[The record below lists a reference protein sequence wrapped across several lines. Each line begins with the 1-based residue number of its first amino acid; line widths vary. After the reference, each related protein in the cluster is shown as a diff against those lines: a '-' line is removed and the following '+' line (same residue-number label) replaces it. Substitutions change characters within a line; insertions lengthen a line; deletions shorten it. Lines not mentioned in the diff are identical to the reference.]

1 MSFSSEV
8 KEELSRQIPDAR
20 HCQIAEIAAILSFCG
35 HIHISENDEFGIEVQ
50 TENVSVARKYFTLLK
65 KTFNIEAEIRIRK
78 NTYLKKTNVYRVEV
92 SVHED
97 AVRILQAGKFLT
109 PDLEIAE
116 DLSTMNR
123 LVVQGDC
130 CKRAFLRGTF
140 LAAGSIS
147 DPEKSYHLEIVC
159 AGEERAV
166 QVQFILHEFGLDA
179 RIVGR
184 KKNQVVYLK
193 EGSQIVELLGLMEA
207 GISLMKLE
215 NIRIRKE
222 ISNNV
227 NRKVNCETANI
238 SKTVSAA
245 VKQIEDIRYIETHMG
260 FSQLNEGLEEMAVLR
275 LQYQDATLKEL
286 GEMLNPPVGKSGVN
300 HRLRKLS
307 RIAEELRGNKEDYYD

>member
-1 MSFSSEV
+1 MSFSGEV
-8 KEELSRQIPDAR
+8 KEELSRQCSDAR
-20 HCQIAEIAAILSFCG
+20 HCQIAEIAAILSVCG
-35 HIHISENDEFGIEVQ
+35 HVSISPEDEFQVNIQ
-50 TENVSVARKYFTLLK
+50 TENISVARKYFTLLK

-78 NTYLKKTNVYRVEV
+78 NIYLKKSDVYRVQV
-92 SVHED
+92 NSHED
-97 AVRILQAGKFLT
+97 TVRILQAAKYMS
-109 PDLEIAE
+109 PSLEIAE
-116 DLSTMNR
+116 DLSKMNH
-123 LVVQGDC
+123 LVIQRDC
-130 CKRAFLRGTF
+130 CKRVFLRGIF

-159 AGEERAV
+159 STMERAL
-166 QVQFILHEFGLDA
+166 QVQAILKDFQLDG
-179 RIVGR
+179 RIINR

-207 GISLMKLE
+207 SISLMNLE

-238 SKTVSAA
+238 TKTVSAA

-260 FSQLNEGLEEMAVLR
+260 FSQLSEGLEEMAVLR
-275 LQYQDATLKEL
+275 LKHQDATLKEL
-286 GEMLNPPVGKSGVN
+286 GEMLTPPVGKSGVN

>member
-8 KEELSRQIPDAR
+8 KEELSRHLPSAR
-20 HCQIAEIAAILSFCG
+20 HCQIAETAAILSVCG
-35 HIHISENDEFGIEVQ
+35 QVSISEDDRFRIVVH
-50 TENVSVARKYFTLLK
+50 TENISVARKYFTLLK
-65 KTFNIEAEIRIRK
+65 KTFKIEAVTRIRK
-78 NTYLKKTNVYRVEV
+78 NAYLKKSTVYLVEV
-92 SVHED
+92 NSHED
-97 AVRILQAGKFLT
+97 AVRILQATKFVT
-109 PDLEIAE
+109 VDLEIAE

-123 LVVQGDC
+123 LIIQKEC

-159 AGEERAV
+159 TTEERAL
-166 QVQFILHEFGLDA
+166 QVQNILRELVLDA
-179 RIVGR
+179 RIVNR

-193 EGSQIVELLGLMEA
+193 EGSQIVELLGLMGA
-207 GISLMKLE
+207 SISLMNLE
-215 NIRIRKE
+215 NIRILKE

-238 SKTVSAA
+238 GKTVSAA
-245 VKQIEDIRYIETHMG
+245 VKQVEDIRYIETHMG
-260 FSQLNEGLEEMAVLR
+260 FSQLSEGLEEIAVLR

-307 RIAEELRGNKEDYYD
+307 RIADELRRDKEDYYD

>member
-8 KEELSRQIPDAR
+8 KEELSRQIPGAR
-20 HCQIAEIAAILSFCG
+20 HCQIAELAAILSVCG
-35 HIHISENDEFGIEVQ
+35 QVCISEEEQFQVIIQ

-65 KTFNIEAEIRIRK
+65 KTFKIEAVIRIRK
-78 NTYLKKTNVYRVEV
+78 NSYLKKATVYRVEV
-92 SVHED
+92 TSHED
-97 AVRILQAGKFLT
+97 TVRILQATKFMT
-109 PDLEIAE
+109 SGLEIAE

-123 LVVQGDC
+123 LVIQKDC

-159 AGEERAV
+159 NTKERAV
-166 QVQFILHEFGLDA
+166 QVQSILKELELDA
-179 RIVGR
+179 RIVAR

-207 GISLMKLE
+207 GISLMNLE
-215 NIRIRKE
+215 NIRILKE

-238 SKTVSAA
+238 GKTVSAA
-245 VKQIEDIRYIETHMG
+245 VKQIEDIRYIETHIG
-260 FSQLNEGLEEMAVLR
+260 FSQLARGLEEVAVLR

-307 RIAEELRGNKEDYYD
+307 KIAEELRRDKEDYYD

>member
-1 MSFSSEV
+1 MSFSGEV
-8 KEELSRQIPDAR
+8 KEELSRQCSDAR
-20 HCQIAEIAAILSFCG
+20 HCQIAEIAAILSVCG
-35 HIHISENDEFGIEVQ
+35 HVSISPEDEFQVNIQ
-50 TENVSVARKYFTLLK
+50 TENISVARKYFTLLK

-78 NTYLKKTNVYRVEV
+78 NIYLKKSDVYRVQV
-92 SVHED
+92 NSHED
-97 AVRILQAGKFLT
+97 TVRILQAAKYMS
-109 PDLEIAE
+109 PSLEIAE
-116 DLSTMNR
+116 DLSKMNH
-123 LVVQGDC
+123 LVIQRDC
-130 CKRAFLRGTF
+130 CKRAFLRGIF

-159 AGEERAV
+159 STMERAL
-166 QVQFILHEFGLDA
+166 QVQAILKDFQLDG
-179 RIVGR
+179 RIINR

-207 GISLMKLE
+207 SISLMNLE

-222 ISNNV
+222 ISNIV

-238 SKTVSAA
+238 TKTVSAA

-260 FSQLNEGLEEMAVLR
+260 FSQLSEGLEEMAVLR
-275 LQYQDATLKEL
+275 LKHQDATLKEL
-286 GEMLNPPVGKSGVN
+286 GEMLTPPVGKSGVN

>member
-8 KEELSRQIPDAR
+8 KEELSRHLPSAR
-20 HCQIAEIAAILSFCG
+20 HCQIAETAAILSVCG
-35 HIHISENDEFGIEVQ
+35 QVSISEDDRFRIVVH
-50 TENVSVARKYFTLLK
+50 TENISVARKYFTLLK
-65 KTFNIEAEIRIRK
+65 KTFKIEAVTRIRK
-78 NTYLKKTNVYRVEV
+78 NAYLKKSTVYLVEV
-92 SVHED
+92 NSHED
-97 AVRILQAGKFLT
+97 AVRILQATKFMT
-109 PDLEIAE
+109 VDLEIAE
-116 DLSTMNR
+116 DLSTMNC
-123 LVVQGDC
+123 LIIQKEC

-159 AGEERAV
+159 TTEERAL
-166 QVQFILHEFGLDA
+166 QVQNILRELELDA
-179 RIVGR
+179 RIVNR

-193 EGSQIVELLGLMEA
+193 EGSQIVELLGLMGA
-207 GISLMKLE
+207 SISLMNLE
-215 NIRIRKE
+215 NIRILKE

-238 SKTVSAA
+238 GKTVSAA
-245 VKQIEDIRYIETHMG
+245 VKQVEDIRYIETHMG
-260 FSQLNEGLEEMAVLR
+260 FSQLSEGLEEIAVLR

-307 RIAEELRGNKEDYYD
+307 RIADELRRDKEDYYD

>member
-1 MSFSSEV
+1 MSFSGEV
-8 KEELSRQIPDAR
+8 KEELSHMTGHGR
-20 HCQIAEIAAILSFCG
+20 HCQIAELAALILFSG
-35 HIHISENDEFGIEVQ
+35 QLIQRSPGQWTLVVK
-50 TENVSVARKYFTLLK
+50 TENRDVLRKYFTLLK
-65 KTFNIEAEIRIRK
+65 KTFKIEADIRIRK
-78 NTYLKKTNVYRVEV
+78 NTYLKKASVYRVAV
-92 SVHED
+92 NSHED
-97 AVRILQAGKFLT
+97 TVRILQATKFVT
-109 PDLEIAE
+109 PEFEITD
-116 DLSTMNR
+116 DLSTMNH
-123 LVVQGDC
+123 LVVQKDC

-147 DPEKSYHLEIVC
+147 DPEKAYHLEIVC
-159 AGEERAV
+159 TTEERAL
-166 QVQFILHEFGLDA
+166 QVQSILRELELDA
-179 RIVGR
+179 RIVNR

-207 GISLMKLE
+207 GISLMNLE
-215 NIRIRKE
+215 NIRILKE

-238 SKTVSAA
+238 GKTVSAA

-260 FSQLNEGLEEMAVLR
+260 FSQLSEGLEEIAVLR

-307 RIAEELRGNKEDYYD
+307 RIAEELRTNKEDYYD

>member
-8 KEELSRQIPDAR
+8 KEELSRHLPSAR
-20 HCQIAEIAAILSFCG
+20 HCQIAETAAILSVCG
-35 HIHISENDEFGIEVQ
+35 QVSISEDDRFRIVVH
-50 TENVSVARKYFTLLK
+50 TENISVARKYFTLLK
-65 KTFNIEAEIRIRK
+65 KTFKIEAVTRIRK
-78 NTYLKKTNVYRVEV
+78 NAYLKKSTVYLVEV
-92 SVHED
+92 NSHED
-97 AVRILQAGKFLT
+97 AVRILQATKFMT
-109 PDLEIAE
+109 VDLEIAE

-123 LVVQGDC
+123 LIIQKEC

-159 AGEERAV
+159 TTEERAL
-166 QVQFILHEFGLDA
+166 QVQNILSELELDA
-179 RIVGR
+179 RIVNR

-193 EGSQIVELLGLMEA
+193 EGSQIVELLGLMGA
-207 GISLMKLE
+207 SISLMNLE
-215 NIRIRKE
+215 NIRILKE

-238 SKTVSAA
+238 GKTVSAA
-245 VKQIEDIRYIETHMG
+245 VKQVEDIRYIETHMG
-260 FSQLNEGLEEMAVLR
+260 FSQLSEGLEEIAVLR

-307 RIAEELRGNKEDYYD
+307 RIADELRRDKEDYYD

>member
-1 MSFSSEV
+1 M
-8 KEELSRQIPDAR
+8 
-20 HCQIAEIAAILSFCG
+20 
-35 HIHISENDEFGIEVQ
+35 
-50 TENVSVARKYFTLLK
+50 K
-65 KTFNIEAEIRIRK
+65 KTFKIEAEMRIRR
-78 NTYLKKTNVYRVEV
+78 NTYLKKAIVYRVEV
-92 SVHED
+92 NSHED
-97 AVRILQAGKFLT
+97 TVRILQAAKFMT
-109 PDLEIAE
+109 PELEIAE

-123 LVVQGDC
+123 LIVQKDC

-159 AGEERAV
+159 ATQERAV
-166 QVQFILHEFGLDA
+166 QVQSILRELELDA
-179 RIVGR
+179 RIVNR

-207 GISLMKLE
+207 GISLMNLE
-215 NIRIRKE
+215 NIRILKE

-238 SKTVSAA
+238 GKTVSAA

-260 FSQLNEGLEEMAVLR
+260 FSQLTEGLEEIAVLR

-286 GEMLNPPVGKSGVN
+286 GEMLSPPVGKSGVN

-307 RIAEELRGNKEDYYD
+307 RIADELRRDKEDYYD

>member
-8 KEELSRQIPDAR
+8 KEELSRHLPSAR
-20 HCQIAEIAAILSFCG
+20 HCQIAETAAILSVCG
-35 HIHISENDEFGIEVQ
+35 QVSISEDDRFRIVVH
-50 TENVSVARKYFTLLK
+50 TENISVARKYFTLLK
-65 KTFNIEAEIRIRK
+65 KTFKIEAVTRIRK
-78 NTYLKKTNVYRVEV
+78 NAYLKKSTVYLVEV
-92 SVHED
+92 NSHED
-97 AVRILQAGKFLT
+97 AVRILQATKFVT
-109 PDLEIAE
+109 VDLEIAE

-123 LVVQGDC
+123 LIIQKEC

-159 AGEERAV
+159 TTEERAL
-166 QVQFILHEFGLDA
+166 QVQNILRELELDA
-179 RIVGR
+179 RIVNR

-193 EGSQIVELLGLMEA
+193 EGSQIVELLGLMGA
-207 GISLMKLE
+207 SISLMNLE
-215 NIRIRKE
+215 NIRILKE

-238 SKTVSAA
+238 GKTVSAA
-245 VKQIEDIRYIETHMG
+245 VKQVEDIRYIETHMG
-260 FSQLNEGLEEMAVLR
+260 FSQLSEGLEEIAVLR

-307 RIAEELRGNKEDYYD
+307 RIADELRRDKEDYYD

>member
-8 KEELSRQIPDAR
+8 KEELSRQIPGAR
-20 HCQIAEIAAILSFCG
+20 HCQIAELAAILSVCG
-35 HIHISENDEFGIEVQ
+35 QVCISEEEQFQVIIQ
-50 TENVSVARKYFTLLK
+50 TENVSVARKYFTILK
-65 KTFNIEAEIRIRK
+65 KTFKIEAVIRIRK
-78 NTYLKKTNVYRVEV
+78 NSYLKKATVYRVEV
-92 SVHED
+92 TSHED
-97 AVRILQAGKFLT
+97 TVRILQATKFMT
-109 PDLEIAE
+109 SGLEIAE

-123 LVVQGDC
+123 LVIQKDC

-159 AGEERAV
+159 NTKERAL
-166 QVQFILHEFGLDA
+166 QVQSILKELELDA
-179 RIVGR
+179 RIVAR

-207 GISLMKLE
+207 GISLMNLE
-215 NIRIRKE
+215 NIRILKE

-238 SKTVSAA
+238 GKTVSAA
-245 VKQIEDIRYIETHMG
+245 VKQIEDIRYIETHIG
-260 FSQLNEGLEEMAVLR
+260 FSQLARGLEEVAVLR

-307 RIAEELRGNKEDYYD
+307 KIAEELRRDKEDYYD

>member
-1 MSFSSEV
+1 MSFSSEI
-8 KEELSRQIPDAR
+8 KEELSGQIPTAR
-20 HCQIAEIAAILSFCG
+20 HCQLAEIAAILSFC
-35 HIHISENDEFGIEVQ
+35 SRVTEEENGSFGLRMH
-50 TENVSVARKYFTLLK
+50 TENLAVARKYFTLLK

-78 NTYLKKTNVYRVEV
+78 NIYLKKSDVYRVQV
-92 SVHED
+92 NNHED
-97 AVRILQAGKFLT
+97 TVRVLQAAKFMS
-109 PDLEIAE
+109 PSLEIAE
-116 DLSTMNR
+116 DLSKMNH
-123 LVVQGDC
+123 LVIQKDC

-159 AGEERAV
+159 STKERAL
-166 QVQFILHEFGLDA
+166 QIQSILRDFELDG
-179 RIVGR
+179 RIINR

-207 GISLMKLE
+207 GISLMNLE

-238 SKTVSAA
+238 TKTVSAA
-245 VKQIEDIRYIETHMG
+245 VKQIEDIRYIETHIG
-260 FSQLNEGLEEMAVLR
+260 FSQLSKGLEEMAVLR
-275 LQYQDATLKEL
+275 LQHQDATLKEL
-286 GEMLNPPVGKSGVN
+286 GEMLSPPVGKSGVN

-307 RIAEELRGNKEDYYD
+307 SIAEELRGNKEDYYD

>member
-8 KEELSRQIPDAR
+8 KEELSRHLPSAR
-20 HCQIAEIAAILSFCG
+20 HCQIAETAAILSVCG
-35 HIHISENDEFGIEVQ
+35 QVSISEDDRFRIVVH
-50 TENVSVARKYFTLLK
+50 TENISVARKYFTLLK
-65 KTFNIEAEIRIRK
+65 KTFKIEAVTRIRK
-78 NTYLKKTNVYRVEV
+78 NAYLKKSTVYLVEV
-92 SVHED
+92 NSHED
-97 AVRILQAGKFLT
+97 AVRILQATKFVT
-109 PDLEIAE
+109 ADLEIAE

-123 LVVQGDC
+123 LIIQKEC

-159 AGEERAV
+159 TTEERAL
-166 QVQFILHEFGLDA
+166 QVQNILRELELDA
-179 RIVGR
+179 RIVNR

-193 EGSQIVELLGLMEA
+193 EGSQIVELLGLMGA
-207 GISLMKLE
+207 SISLMNLE
-215 NIRIRKE
+215 NIRILKE

-238 SKTVSAA
+238 GKTVSAA
-245 VKQIEDIRYIETHMG
+245 VKQVEDIRYIETHMG
-260 FSQLNEGLEEMAVLR
+260 FSQLSEGLEEIAVLR

-307 RIAEELRGNKEDYYD
+307 RIADELRRDKEEYYD

>member
-8 KEELSRQIPDAR
+8 KEELSRHLPTAR
-20 HCQIAEIAAILSFCG
+20 HCQIAETAAILSVCG
-35 HIHISENDEFGIEVQ
+35 QVSISEDDRFRIVVH

-65 KTFNIEAEIRIRK
+65 KTFNIEAVTRIRK
-78 NTYLKKTNVYRVEV
+78 NAYLKKSTVYLVEV
-92 SVHED
+92 DSHED
-97 AVRILQAGKFLT
+97 AVKVLQATKFMT
-109 PDLEIAE
+109 ANLEIAE

-123 LVVQGDC
+123 LVIQKEC

-147 DPEKSYHLEIVC
+147 DPEKAYHLEIVC
-159 AGEERAV
+159 TTAERAL
-166 QVQFILHEFGLDA
+166 QVQDILGELNLDA
-179 RIVGR
+179 RIVNR

-193 EGSQIVELLGLMEA
+193 EGSQIVELLGLMGA
-207 GISLMKLE
+207 SISLMNLE
-215 NIRIRKE
+215 NIRILKE

-238 SKTVSAA
+238 GKTVSAA
-245 VKQIEDIRYIETHMG
+245 VKQVEDIRYIQTHMG
-260 FSQLNEGLEEMAVLR
+260 FSQISEGLEEIAVLR

-307 RIAEELRGNKEDYYD
+307 KIAEELRRDKEDYYD

>member
-1 MSFSSEV
+1 MSFSGEV
-8 KEELSRQIPDAR
+8 KEELSRQCSDAR
-20 HCQIAEIAAILSFCG
+20 HCQIAEIAAILSVCG
-35 HIHISENDEFGIEVQ
+35 HVSISPEDEFQVNFQ
-50 TENVSVARKYFTLLK
+50 TENISVARKYFTLLK

-78 NTYLKKTNVYRVEV
+78 NIYLKKSDVYRVQV
-92 SVHED
+92 NSHED
-97 AVRILQAGKFLT
+97 TVRILQAAKYMS
-109 PDLEIAE
+109 PSLEIAE
-116 DLSTMNR
+116 DLSKMNH
-123 LVVQGDC
+123 LVIQRDC
-130 CKRAFLRGTF
+130 CKRAFLRGVF

-159 AGEERAV
+159 STMERAL
-166 QVQFILHEFGLDA
+166 QVQAILKDFQLDG
-179 RIVGR
+179 RIINR

-207 GISLMKLE
+207 SISLMNLE

-238 SKTVSAA
+238 TKTVSAA

-260 FSQLNEGLEEMAVLR
+260 FSQLSEGLEEMAVLR
-275 LQYQDATLKEL
+275 LKHQDATLKEL
-286 GEMLNPPVGKSGVN
+286 GEMLTPPVGKSGVN

>member
-1 MSFSSEV
+1 MSFSGEV
-8 KEELSRQIPDAR
+8 KEELSRQCSDAR
-20 HCQIAEIAAILSFCG
+20 HCQIAEIAAILSVCG
-35 HIHISENDEFGIEVQ
+35 HVSISPEDEFQVNIQ
-50 TENVSVARKYFTLLK
+50 TENISVARKYFTLLK

-78 NTYLKKTNVYRVEV
+78 NIYLKKSDVYRVQV
-92 SVHED
+92 NSHED
-97 AVRILQAGKFLT
+97 TVRILQAAKYMS
-109 PDLEIAE
+109 PSLEIAE
-116 DLSTMNR
+116 DLSKMNH
-123 LVVQGDC
+123 LVIQRDC
-130 CKRAFLRGTF
+130 CKRAFLRGIF

-159 AGEERAV
+159 STMERAL
-166 QVQFILHEFGLDA
+166 QVQAILKDFQLDG
-179 RIVGR
+179 RIINR

-207 GISLMKLE
+207 SFSLMNLE

-238 SKTVSAA
+238 TKTVSAA

-260 FSQLNEGLEEMAVLR
+260 FSQLSEGLEEMAVLR
-275 LQYQDATLKEL
+275 LKHQDATLKEL
-286 GEMLNPPVGKSGVN
+286 GEMLTPPVGKSGVN

>member
-8 KEELSRQIPDAR
+8 KEELSRHLPSAR
-20 HCQIAEIAAILSFCG
+20 HCQIAETAAILSVCG
-35 HIHISENDEFGIEVQ
+35 QVSISEDDRFRIVVH
-50 TENVSVARKYFTLLK
+50 TENISVARKYFTLLK
-65 KTFNIEAEIRIRK
+65 KTFKIEAVTRIRK
-78 NTYLKKTNVYRVEV
+78 NAYLKKSTVYLVEV
-92 SVHED
+92 NSHED
-97 AVRILQAGKFLT
+97 AVRILQATKFVT
-109 PDLEIAE
+109 ADLEIAE

-123 LVVQGDC
+123 LIIQKEC

-159 AGEERAV
+159 TTEERAL
-166 QVQFILHEFGLDA
+166 QVQNILRELELDA
-179 RIVGR
+179 RIVNR

-193 EGSQIVELLGLMEA
+193 EGSQIVELLGLMGA
-207 GISLMKLE
+207 SISLMNLE
-215 NIRIRKE
+215 NIRILKE

-238 SKTVSAA
+238 GKTVSAA
-245 VKQIEDIRYIETHMG
+245 VKQVEDIRYIETHMG
-260 FSQLNEGLEEMAVLR
+260 FSQLSEGLEEIAVLR

-307 RIAEELRGNKEDYYD
+307 RIADELRRDKEDYYD

>member
-1 MSFSSEV
+1 MSFSGEV
-8 KEELSRQIPDAR
+8 KEELSRQCSDAR
-20 HCQIAEIAAILSFCG
+20 HCQIAEIAAILSVCG
-35 HIHISENDEFGIEVQ
+35 HVSISPEDEFQVNIQ
-50 TENVSVARKYFTLLK
+50 TENISVARKYFTLLK

-78 NTYLKKTNVYRVEV
+78 NIYLKKSDVYRVQV
-92 SVHED
+92 NSHED
-97 AVRILQAGKFLT
+97 TVRILQAAKYMS
-109 PDLEIAE
+109 PSLEIAE
-116 DLSTMNR
+116 DLSKMNH
-123 LVVQGDC
+123 LVIQRYC
-130 CKRAFLRGTF
+130 CKRAFLRGIF

-159 AGEERAV
+159 STMERAL
-166 QVQFILHEFGLDA
+166 QVQAILKDFQLDG
-179 RIVGR
+179 RIINR

-207 GISLMKLE
+207 SISLMNLE

-238 SKTVSAA
+238 TKTVSAA

-260 FSQLNEGLEEMAVLR
+260 FSQLSEGLEEMAVLR
-275 LQYQDATLKEL
+275 LKHQDATLKEL
-286 GEMLNPPVGKSGVN
+286 GEMLTPPVGKSGVN